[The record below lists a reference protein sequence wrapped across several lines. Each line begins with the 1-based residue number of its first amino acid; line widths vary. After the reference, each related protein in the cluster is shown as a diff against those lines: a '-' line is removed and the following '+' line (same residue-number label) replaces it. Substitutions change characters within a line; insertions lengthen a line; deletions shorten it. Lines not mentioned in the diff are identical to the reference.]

1 MGVPTMTVLVP
12 RGTIRGG
19 WASVSRASPPQKED
33 SLSTA
38 RFQPRRKDAAG
49 DNLRPGVRV
58 PDYQAADEDEDE
70 EGSARIGFSNMR
82 MIYHQANVHSLELVF
97 NWHRTSIELMSTA
110 SS

>member
-33 SLSTA
+33 SLRTA

-70 EGSARIGFSNMR
+70 DEDLSPQFP
-82 MIYHQANVHSLELVF
+82 
-97 NWHRTSIELMSTA
+97 
-110 SS
+110 